1 MTKRS
6 NILIY
11 LLAFY
16 VVLQFLWWG
25 YQILDLG
32 ALVDSSDEQTSR
44 RVFMILGEGFVFI
57 LILMAGFWQIQKAIK
72 KEIELSQNQNN
83 FMLSVTHELKTPLTS
98 IQLALQTLSSRR
110 KLSEPQKKDLIEKA
124 IAENDRLKIL
134 IDNIINASRLD
145 KKGIS
150 TDKTNVDMKD
160 ILNIIIEES
169 KKRHETK
176 TFELKANESVLL
188 FVDVFMIETSIYNI
202 LENAIKYGGSDK
214 IEVLLKKTD
223 KRCLISIMDQGSG
236 IKESDQNSIFNKF
249 YRIGN
254 EETRSKKG
262 SGLGLYIAKEFVQ
275 LHGGD
280 IFYKKNNPVGSI
292 FTISLPYGR

>member
-83 FMLSVTHELKTPLTS
+83 FMLSITHELKTPLTA
-98 IQLALQTLSSRR
+98 IQLALQTLSSR
-110 KLSEPQKKDLIEKA
+110 KLSESQKQDLIENA
-124 IAENDRLKIL
+124 SAENNRLKTL
-134 IDNIINASRLD
+134 IDNIINASRIEN
-145 KKGIS
+145 KGLS
-150 TDKTNVDMKD
+150 TDKTNIDMKSLLER
-160 ILNIIIEES
+160 ISKAS
-169 KKRHETK
+169 KKRHE
-176 TFELKANESVLL
+176 
-188 FVDVFMIETSIYNI
+188 
-202 LENAIKYGGSDK
+202 
-214 IEVLLKKTD
+214 D
-223 KRCLISIMDQGSG
+223 KRKIHKSRKKISFFPGETLFRRLSSG
-236 IKESDQNSIFNKF
+236 QAF
-249 YRIGN
+249 
-254 EETRSKKG
+254 
-262 SGLGLYIAKEFVQ
+262 Q
-275 LHGGD
+275 M
-280 IFYKKNNPVGSI
+280 
-292 FTISLPYGR
+292 

>member
-1 MTKRS
+1 MSKRP

-83 FMLSVTHELKTPLTS
+83 FMLSITHELKTPLTA
-98 IQLALQTLSSRR
+98 IQLALQTLSSR
-110 KLSEPQKKDLIEKA
+110 KLSELQKQELLENA
-124 IAENDRLKIL
+124 SAENERLKIL
-134 IDNIINASRLD
+134 IDNIINASRIEN
-145 KKGIS
+145 KGLS
-150 TDKTNVDMKD
+150 TDKTNIDMKVV
-160 ILNIIIEES
+160 IEGIAKAF
-169 KKRHETK
+169 KKRHEDK
-176 TFELKANESVLL
+176 TIQLEADESILV
-188 FVDVFMIETSIYNI
+188 FMDVFMIETSINNI
-202 LENAIKYGGSDK
+202 MENAIKYGGNDVIKIRLTSKDK
-214 IEVLLKKTD
+214 Y
-223 KRCLISIMDQGSG
+223 CLISILDQGPG
-236 IKESDQNSIFNKF
+236 IDESNQYSIFDKF

-262 SGLGLYIAKEFVQ
+262 SGLGLYIAKQFVQ

-280 IFYKKNNPVGSI
+280 IIYQKNEPVGSI
-292 FTISLPYGR
+292 FTISLPYGK

>member
-1 MTKRS
+1 MSKRP

-83 FMLSVTHELKTPLTS
+83 FMLSITHELKTPLTS

-110 KLSEPQKKDLIEKA
+110 ELNEPQKQDLIGKA

-134 IDNIINASRLD
+134 IDNIINASRIEN
-145 KKGIS
+145 KGMS
-150 TDKTNVDMKD
+150 TDKTNIDMRVILKD
-160 ILNIIIEES
+160 IVKNHE
-169 KKRHETK
+169 KRHNI
-176 TFELKANESVLL
+176 KAIQLEADESAIV
-188 FVDVFMIETSIYNI
+188 FVDVFMIETSINNV
-202 LENAIKYGGSDK
+202 LENAIKYGGHHEIK
-214 IEVLLKKTD
+214 IRLIRKDES
-223 KRCLISIMDQGSG
+223 CHISILDQGPG
-236 IKESDQNSIFNKF
+236 IKESDQHAIFNKF
-249 YRIGN
+249 FRIGN

-262 SGLGLYIAKEFVQ
+262 SGLGLYIAKQFVQ

-280 IFYKKNNPVGSI
+280 VFYQQNEPVGSI
-292 FTISLPYGR
+292 FTISLPYGK

>member
-1 MTKRS
+1 MSKRPS
-6 NILIY
+6 ILIY

-16 VVLQFLWWG
+16 VILQFLWWG

-83 FMLSVTHELKTPLTS
+83 FMLSITHELKTPLTS

-110 KLSEPQKKDLIEKA
+110 ELNETQKQDLIEKA

-134 IDNIINASRLD
+134 IDNIINASRIEN
-145 KKGIS
+145 KGMS
-150 TDKTNVDMKD
+150 TDKTNIDMRVVLKD
-160 ILNIIIEES
+160 IVKNHE
-169 KKRHETK
+169 KRHNIKGIQLE
-176 TFELKANESVLL
+176 ADESVIV
-188 FVDVFMIETSIYNI
+188 FVDVFMIETSINNI
-202 LENAIKYGGSDK
+202 LENAIKYGGAHEIK
-214 IEVLLKKTD
+214 IRLNRKDEK
-223 KRCLISIMDQGSG
+223 CLISILDRGLG
-236 IKESDQNSIFNKF
+236 IKESDQNAIFNKF
-249 YRIGN
+249 FRIGN

-262 SGLGLYIAKEFVQ
+262 SGLGLYIAKQFVQ
-275 LHGGD
+275 LHGGNL
-280 IFYKKNNPVGSI
+280 FYEQNEPTGSI
-292 FTISLPYGR
+292 FTISLPYGK